1 MANGRLTIS
10 AEAKEMID
18 RLMGTLEINQ
28 RPVIIKLAISKGIA
42 ISSGVEAPQT
52 YSTSKGWAFDLSIIK
67 EQELLLFK
75 HLIINE
81 QQQSLESEELE
92 EYIIYYIEK
101 GIREL
106 IRIEENKNSL
116 EDYRLAIL

>member
-1 MANGRLTIS
+1 MANGKLTIS
-10 AEAKEMID
+10 AEAKEMVD
-18 RLMGTLEINQ
+18 RIMGTLEINQ
-28 RPVIIKLAISKGIA
+28 RPVVIKLAIAKGIA
-42 ISSGVEAPQT
+42 MSTGAEPPNS
-52 YSTSKGWAFDLSIIK
+52 YNTSKGWSFDLSIIK

-81 QQQSLESEELE
+81 QQRSITSEELDH
-92 EYIIYYIEK
+92 YIEFYVEK

-106 IRIEENKNSL
+106 VRIEEEKNSL